1 MAQNLDDP
9 EVKRRL
15 VSQFLRLTPF
25 MFIGCWLL
33 AALQGA
39 SASHSTLIA
48 GVAAAGALGTAL
60 SIHLFG
66 SGSRHVLT
74 AVMVILAILG
84 FLAR

>member
-15 VSQFLRLTPF
+15 VSALVKLTPF
-25 MFIGCWLL
+25 LFIGCWIL
-33 AALQGA
+33 AALQSA

-74 AVMVILAILG
+74 GVMVILAILG

>member
-15 VSQFLRLTPF
+15 VSVLLKLTPLA
-25 MFIGCWLL
+25 FIGCWLL

-39 SASHSTLIA
+39 NAFDSTLIA
-48 GVAAAGALGTAL
+48 GVAAVGALGTAH
-60 SIHLFG
+60 SIRLFG

-74 AVMVILAILG
+74 GVMVILAILG